1 MKTNQTAIEPEFG
14 IETGFELRPAY
25 VPDATDEGV
34 FKRFKEKLLAI
45 RVQQVGT
52 KWEAPMRDAANEA
65 AALAWTTMVP
75 SLVFPELFE
84 EKVTAAISQEK
95 RQERILKRS
104 RDLLAA

>member
-1 MKTNQTAIEPEFG
+1 MNTNQTAIEPEFG
-14 IETGFELRPAY
+14 AETSFELRPARIA
-25 VPDATDEGV
+25 VPQEAFE
-34 FKRFKEKLLAI
+34 RFKEKLLAI
-45 RVQQVGT
+45 RLQQVGT

-95 RQERILKRS
+95 RQERILRKS